1 MWCNGWD
8 QPSDFF
14 CLIQE
19 TTGSIRT
26 KGTAEMPFKCS
37 ATWKRARPASQ
48 PTRPVSPA
56 RPGGPNP
63 FPAPPNQCGTERTL
77 AVAHWWVTSMRFKKT
92 TWFTFD
98 EMTKT
103 SVQTTIFKWGADL
116 VVSRALSSEHY
127 LHLMTDVWSGSYPPT
142 WLLR

>member
-1 MWCNGWD
+1 MLPPEVVTSAIQLGSSFLYKKRRTIPTFLICQAGVFVVWCCVSSFFRCKFEPITHKVPLHWYYRD
-8 QPSDFF
+8 QSIYSL

-37 ATWKRARPASQ
+37 ATWKQARPASP

-63 FPAPPNQCGTERTL
+63 LPEPTNQCGTERTL
-77 AVAHWWVTSMRFKKT
+77 AVAHW
-92 TWFTFD
+92 
-98 EMTKT
+98 
-103 SVQTTIFKWGADL
+103 
-116 VVSRALSSEHY
+116 
-127 LHLMTDVWSGSYPPT
+127 
-142 WLLR
+142 